1 MHRKAIWFVI
11 LVLSLLLARGAPV
24 WAQKAAGGE
33 DWREQ
38 YAYSVGVQAYVYGMP
53 ILYLTRLRHKW
64 ATDASSFP
72 YAALNHFYHFRK
84 IADASYK
91 DGGSP
96 NNDTLYSWEFFDL
109 SKEPVILAHPDMGER
124 YFTFELA
131 DMYASNFGY
140 VGKRTTGSKAGAF
153 LIAGPNWKGE
163 KPADV
168 REVIVSRTPYA
179 VVFGRAFVEGP
190 SDVAAVNQLQD
201 QYRVVPLSLW
211 GKTGVK
217 LPENRDVWA
226 PYEAKSDPLADWK
239 TINRAMAENPP
250 LEKDRALLDVF
261 ATVGIG
267 PGLTETLEK
276 LDPASKRGLA
286 RAAAGGWAMVEAML
300 ASGAANRSSNGW
312 IFGPKASGRQG
323 AVDNDFRGRAVCSI
337 GGIICN
343 DADEALYFVAFTD
356 VDGKMFDGSNRYI
369 LRFEKGGMPQVNEF
383 WSLTMYDPAHN
394 LVDNPINRY
403 AIRDRMPLKQ
413 EPDGSTII
421 YLQPTSPGADKES
434 NWLPTPKQG
443 QFTISLRTYGPSKA
457 TVEGN
462 WRPPTVQRAN

>member
-1 MHRKAIWFVI
+1 MHHQKARWFVI
-11 LVLSLLLARGAPV
+11 LGLSLLLARGAPV
-24 WAQKAAGGE
+24 SAQQAAGGE

-38 YAYSVGVQAYVYGMP
+38 YAYSVGVQAYVYEMP

-72 YAALNHFYHFRK
+72 YAAMNHFYHFRK

-96 NNDTLYSWEFFDL
+96 NNDTLYSWGFFDL

-179 VVFGRAFVEGP
+179 VVFGRTFVEGP
-190 SDVAAVNQLQD
+190 SDVPAVNRLQD

-211 GKTGVK
+211 GKDGVK

-226 PYEAKSDPLADWK
+226 PYDAKSD
-239 TINRAMAENPP
+239 
-250 LEKDRALLDVF
+250 
-261 ATVGIG
+261 
-267 PGLTETLEK
+267 
-276 LDPASKRGLA
+276 
-286 RAAAGGWAMVEAML
+286 
-300 ASGAANRSSNGW
+300 
-312 IFGPKASGRQG
+312 
-323 AVDNDFRGRAVCSI
+323 RGRAVCSI

-356 VDGKMFDGSNRYI
+356 VDGKIFDGSNRYI

-413 EPDGSTII
+413 EPAALRLSTCSRLRLGPIKNPI
-421 YLQPTSPGADKES
+421 GCQHPSRASSPYLCAPMVQAKQPWKAIGGLQPSRGRTEWWRRLPNVRYWPKADMS
-434 NWLPTPKQG
+434 
-443 QFTISLRTYGPSKA
+443 
-457 TVEGN
+457 
-462 WRPPTVQRAN
+462 

>member
-24 WAQKAAGGE
+24 SAQKAAGGE

-91 DGGSP
+91 VGGSP
-96 NNDTLYSWEFFDL
+96 NNDTLYSWGFFDL